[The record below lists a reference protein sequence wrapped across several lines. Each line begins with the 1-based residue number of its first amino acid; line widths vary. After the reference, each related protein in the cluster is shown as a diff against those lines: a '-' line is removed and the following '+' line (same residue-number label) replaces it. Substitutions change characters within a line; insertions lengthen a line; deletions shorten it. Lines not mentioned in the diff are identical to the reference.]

1 MDVPP
6 GKRAPAVF
14 LDDTQHT
21 PQQNA
26 ALDAIAQDFAD
37 EVAQLPAS
45 GSGQQSTLWQQA
57 AQRADDRYRILFG
70 DDAANNLQ
78 VKAAR
83 EVIQQ
88 QAVQTAA
95 APATQ

>member
-1 MDVPP
+1 M
-6 GKRAPAVF
+6 F

-26 ALDAIAQDFAD
+26 ALDTIAQDFAD
-37 EVAQLPAS
+37 EVAQLPS
-45 GSGQQSTLWQQA
+45 DGSGQKSALWQQA
-57 AQRADDRYRILFG
+57 AQRADDRYRMLFG

-83 EVIQQ
+83 EVLQQ
-88 QAVQTAA
+88 QTVQTAA